1 MQKGGTRME
10 MVKGLFQRGFFHIL
24 GSTVINKVIA
34 FLANIAIVRILTKH
48 DYGVFSGAFN
58 VFFIVFLFSGLGIAN
73 GILYFCSKDIPR
85 EEKKDFYAWAVRFGL
100 GTEVLLS
107 AAILVYGLFGNVGI
121 EEMRGYILSLSGMPF
136 CAFIFDYYSVIL
148 RAEKDNRKYSLYL
161 NIHSALYA
169 GLAIIGA
176 LAFGI
181 AGTIAGRYL
190 AYIIADIVG
199 YFFCK
204 DYADIAWKGRPADA
218 ARKDI
223 RKYSLK
229 AGITSALNVI
239 LYRIDVMVIGIVV
252 ADASILAS
260 YKTGAQLP
268 ENMNFIPQ
276 CLMVYFVPLFVQHLG
291 NGDWIRR
298 KTKEIYLAAVG
309 VSVLLGAVVYA
320 LAPQIVLLLWGEAYL
335 DAVPCMRILTVSFV
349 ILSAFRITSTNIL
362 LSLKR
367 AGYTMAVSIIT
378 GTVNICLDVWLTIRF
393 GSIGAAWA
401 TLIVTVL
408 AASLSFPYV
417 LYIIYSGK
425 EKYE

>member
-1 MQKGGTRME
+1 ME
-10 MVKGLFQRGFFHIL
+10 MIRGLFQRGFFHIL
-24 GSTVINKVIA
+24 GSTFINKIIA

-73 GILYFCSKDIPR
+73 GILYFCSKDIRR
-85 EEKKDFYAWAVRFGL
+85 EDKKSYYAWAVRFGL
-100 GTEVLLS
+100 WTEVLLS
-107 AAILVYGLFGNVGI
+107 AAILIYGLFFNVGI
-121 EEMRGYILSLSGMPF
+121 EEMRGYIISLCALPF
-136 CAFIFDYYSVIL
+136 FAFIFDYYSVIL
-148 RAEKDNRKYSLYL
+148 RAEKDNKKYSLYL

-176 LAFGI
+176 VFWGI
-181 AGTIAGRYL
+181 AGTIIGRYL
-190 AYIIADIVG
+190 AYIIADIIG

-204 DYADIAWKGRPADA
+204 DYADIAWTGRPDGE
-218 ARKDI
+218 ARRDI

-239 LYRIDVMVIGIVV
+239 LYRIDVAVIAMVV

-298 KTKEIYLAAVG
+298 KTKEVYLAAFGTSAAIG
-309 VSVLLGAVVYA
+309 VFVYL
-320 LAPQIVLLLWGEAYL
+320 LAPWIVRILWGENYL

-349 ILSAFRITSTNIL
+349 ILSIRMTSTNIL

-378 GTVNICLDVWLTIRF
+378 GTVNIGLDILLTVRY

-401 TLIVTVL
+401 TLIVTAL
-408 AASLSFPYV
+408 AAAMSFPYV
-417 LYIIYSGK
+417 MYIVYSGK

>member
-1 MQKGGTRME
+1 ME
-10 MVKGLFQRGFFHIL
+10 RIKELFQRGFFHIL
-24 GSTVINKVIA
+24 GSTVINKIIA

-48 DYGVFSGAFN
+48 DYGVFTGAFN
-58 VFFIVFLFSGLGIAN
+58 VFFIVFLFSGMGIVN
-73 GILYFCSKDIPR
+73 GILYYCSKDVPR
-85 EEKKDFYAWAVRFGL
+85 EEKKSFYAWAVRFGL
-100 GTEVLLS
+100 WTEVLLS
-107 AAILVYGLFGNVGI
+107 AAILIYGLFFNVGI
-121 EEMRGYILSLSGMPF
+121 EEMRVYILSLAPLPF
-136 CAFIFDYYSVIL
+136 LAFIFDYYSIIL
-148 RAEKDNRKYSLYL
+148 RAEKDNKKYSLYL

-169 GLAIIGA
+169 GLAILGA
-176 LAFGI
+176 LCFGI

-190 AYIIADIVG
+190 AYVIADVIG
-199 YFFCK
+199 YYFCK
-204 DYADIAWKGRPADA
+204 DYADISWKGRPSLE

-239 LYRIDVMVIGIVV
+239 LYRIDVAVIALVV
-252 ADASILAS
+252 ADASVLAS

-276 CLMVYFVPLFVQHLG
+276 SLMVYFVPLFVQHLG
-291 NGDWIRR
+291 NGEWIRK
-298 KTKEIYLAAVG
+298 KTKEIYLAAAG
-309 VSVLLGAVVYA
+309 VSFVLGAAVYA
-320 LAPQIVLLLWGEAYL
+320 LAPWIVRILWGEAYL

-378 GTVNICLDVWLTIRF
+378 GTVNIALDVVLTMKY

-408 AASLSFPYV
+408 AAALSFPYV
-417 LYIIYSGK
+417 LYIVYSGK

>member
-1 MQKGGTRME
+1 ME
-10 MVKGLFQRGFFHIL
+10 RIRELFQRGFFHIL
-24 GSTVINKVIA
+24 GSTVINKIIA

-48 DYGVFSGAFN
+48 DYGVFTGAFN
-58 VFFIVFLFSGLGIAN
+58 VFFIVFLFSGMGIVN
-73 GILYFCSKDIPR
+73 GILYYCSKNISR
-85 EEKKDFYAWAVRFGL
+85 EEKKSFYAWAVRFGL
-100 GTEVLLS
+100 WTEVLLS
-107 AAILVYGLFGNVGI
+107 AAILIYGLFFNVGI
-121 EEMRGYILSLSGMPF
+121 EEMRVYILSLAPLPF
-136 CAFIFDYYSVIL
+136 LAFIFDYYSIIL
-148 RAEKDNRKYSLYL
+148 RAEKDNKRYSLYL

-169 GLAIIGA
+169 GLAILGA
-176 LAFGI
+176 LCFGI

-190 AYIIADIVG
+190 AYLIADVIG
-199 YFFCK
+199 YFFCR
-204 DYADIAWKGRPADA
+204 DYADIAWTGRPSAE

-239 LYRIDVMVIGIVV
+239 LYRIDVAVIAMVV
-252 ADASILAS
+252 ADASVLAS

-276 CLMVYFVPLFVQHLG
+276 SLMVYFVPLFVQHLG
-291 NGDWIRR
+291 NGEWIRR
-298 KTKEIYLAAVG
+298 KTKEIYLAAAG
-309 VSVLLGAVVYA
+309 VSFVLGAAVYA
-320 LAPQIVLLLWGEAYL
+320 LAPWIVRLLWGEAYL

-378 GTVNICLDVWLTIRF
+378 GTVNIGLDVLLTMKY
-393 GSIGAAWA
+393 GAIGAAWA

-408 AASLSFPYV
+408 AAALSFPYV
-417 LYIIYSGK
+417 LYIVYSGK

>member
-1 MQKGGTRME
+1 ME
-10 MVKGLFQRGFFHIL
+10 RIKELFQRGFFHIL
-24 GSTVINKVIA
+24 GSTVINKIIA

-48 DYGVFSGAFN
+48 DYGVFTGAFN
-58 VFFIVFLFSGLGIAN
+58 VFFIVFLFSGMGIVN
-73 GILYFCSKDIPR
+73 GILYYCSKDVPR
-85 EEKKDFYAWAVRFGL
+85 EEKKSFYAWAVRFGL
-100 GTEVLLS
+100 WTEVLLS
-107 AAILVYGLFGNVGI
+107 AAILIYGLFFNVGI
-121 EEMRGYILSLSGMPF
+121 EEMRVYILSLAPLPF
-136 CAFIFDYYSVIL
+136 LAFIFDYYSIIL
-148 RAEKDNRKYSLYL
+148 RAEKDNKRYSLYL

-169 GLAIIGA
+169 GLAILGG
-176 LAFGI
+176 LCFGI

-190 AYIIADIVG
+190 AYVIADVIG
-199 YFFCK
+199 YYFCR
-204 DYADIAWKGRPADA
+204 DYADISWKGRPSPE

-239 LYRIDVMVIGIVV
+239 LYRIDVAVIALVV
-252 ADASILAS
+252 ADASVLAS

-276 CLMVYFVPLFVQHLG
+276 SLMVYFVPLFVQHLG
-291 NGDWIRR
+291 NGEWIRK
-298 KTKEIYLAAVG
+298 KTKEIYLAAAG
-309 VSVLLGAVVYA
+309 VSFVLGTAVYA
-320 LAPQIVLLLWGEAYL
+320 LAPWIVQILWGEAYL

-378 GTVNICLDVWLTIRF
+378 GTVNIGLDVVLTMKY

-408 AASLSFPYV
+408 AAALSFPYV
-417 LYIIYSGK
+417 LYIVYSGK

>member
-1 MQKGGTRME
+1 MDAAKA
-10 MVKGLFQRGFFHIL
+10 LFRKGFFHIL
-24 GSTVINKVIA
+24 GSTFINKIIA

-48 DYGVFSGAFN
+48 DYGVFTGAFN
-58 VFFIVFLFSGLGIAN
+58 VFFIVFLFSGMGIAN
-73 GILYFCSKDIPR
+73 VILYFCSKDIPR
-85 EEKKDFYAWAVRFGL
+85 DEKKSFYAWAARFGL
-100 GTEVLLS
+100 WTEAALS
-107 AAILVYGLFGNVGI
+107 TAILVYGLFFNVGI
-121 EEMRGYILSLSGMPF
+121 EEMRGYILSLAALPF
-136 CAFIFDYYSVIL
+136 FAFVFDYYSVIL

-169 GLAIIGA
+169 GLAIAGA
-176 LAFGI
+176 LTAGI

-190 AYIIADIVG
+190 AYILADIIG
-199 YFFCK
+199 FFFCR
-204 DYADIAWKGRPADA
+204 DYTDISWTGRPSADT
-218 ARKDI
+218 RKDI

-229 AGITSALNVI
+229 AGVTSALNVI
-239 LYRIDVMVIGIVV
+239 LYRIDVWVIGVVV

-276 CLMVYFVPLFVQHLG
+276 CMMVYFVPLFVQHLG
-291 NGDWIRR
+291 DAGWIRQ
-298 KTKEIYLAAVG
+298 KTKQIYLAAVG
-309 VSVLLGAVVYA
+309 VSVAIGAAVYV
-320 LAPQIVLLLWGEAYL
+320 LAPWIVTILWGETYL
-335 DAVPCMRILTVSFV
+335 DAVPCMRILTISFV
-349 ILSAFRITSTNIL
+349 VLSGFRMTSTNIL

-378 GTVNICLDVWLTIRF
+378 GTVNIGLDVLLTMKY

-408 AASLSFPYV
+408 AAALSFPYV
-417 LYIIYSGK
+417 LYIVYSGK

>member
-1 MQKGGTRME
+1 ME
-10 MVKGLFQRGFFHIL
+10 TIKGLFQRGFFHIL
-24 GSTVINKVIA
+24 GSTFINKIIA

-48 DYGVFSGAFN
+48 DYGVFTGAFN

-85 EEKKDFYAWAVRFGL
+85 EDKKNYYAWAVRFGL
-100 GTEVLLS
+100 WTEVLLS
-107 AAILVYGLFGNVGI
+107 AAILVYGLFFNVGI
-121 EEMRGYILSLSGMPF
+121 EEMRGYIISLCALPF
-136 CAFIFDYYSVIL
+136 FAFIFDYYSVIL
-148 RAEKDNRKYSLYL
+148 RAEKDNKKYSLYL
-161 NIHSALYA
+161 NIHSVLYA
-169 GLAIIGA
+169 GLAILGA
-176 LAFGI
+176 IFFGI
-181 AGTIAGRYL
+181 AGTIIGRYL
-190 AYIIADIVG
+190 AYILADIIG
-199 YFFCK
+199 YFFCG
-204 DYADIAWKGRPADA
+204 DYADISWKGRPGGE

-223 RKYSLK
+223 RRYSLK

-239 LYRIDVMVIGIVV
+239 LYRIDVAVIALVV

-291 NGDWIRR
+291 NGEWIRR
-298 KTKEIYLAAVG
+298 KTKEVYLAAFG
-309 VSVLLGAVVYA
+309 VSTAIGAAVYL
-320 LAPQIVLLLWGEAYL
+320 LAPWIVKILWGEAYL
-335 DAVPCMRILTVSFV
+335 DAVPCMRILTISFV
-349 ILSAFRITSTNIL
+349 ILSIRMMSTNIL

-367 AGYTMAVSIIT
+367 AGYTMAVSLIT
-378 GTVNICLDVWLTIRF
+378 GTVNIGLDVLLTIRY

-408 AASLSFPYV
+408 AAALSFPYV
-417 LYIIYSGK
+417 MYIVYSGK